1 MRKQPKHWYEF
12 GPFRLDATERV
23 LLRDAEPV
31 PLTPKVFDTLL
42 VLVQNQ
48 GRMLEKEELI
58 QTLWPDSIVEEG
70 NLSQNIFIL
79 RKALGKHPN
88 EPQYI
93 ETIPRRG
100 YRFVASVRAVWEEGT
115 DRPDVAMSSI
125 AVLPFKPLGAEGG
138 DEYLGLGMA
147 DALITRL
154 SNLRQIIVR
163 PTSAVRKYTSLEQDP
178 VAVGRKFKV
187 ESVLEGSI
195 HRLGDRIR
203 VTVQLVSVRDGAPLW
218 ADKFDEKLTNFDYSL
233 GPEVEKLAK
242 LANADALLFI
252 SGLDHISTGGRQA
265 LMFLGILL
273 AGATGVYAGPA
284 GGATSLSVA
293 LVDPATGA
301 ILWYNIAGSQGGH
314 DLRDTESTAD
324 LVKQVFKDFPGRVE
338 AK

>member
-1 MRKQPKHWYEF
+1 MKAREQGTMRRSKGKGPKIIGF
-12 GPFRLDATERV
+12 FVTILVMAGCAPTFRAHPQFQERV
-23 LLRDAEPV
+23 KLLKTVAVMPPSIKVYRLTAGGVKELMDEWTATAHQNVTRAIEAE
-31 PLTPKVFDTLL
+31 
-42 VLVQNQ
+42 
-48 GRMLEKEELI
+48 
-58 QTLWPDSIVEEG
+58 
-70 NLSQNIFIL
+70 
-79 RKALGKHPN
+79 LGG
-88 EPQYI
+88 QS
-93 ETIPRRG
+93 G
-100 YRFVASVRAVWEEGT
+100 FA
-115 DRPDVAMSSI
+115 
-125 AVLPFKPLGAEGG
+125 FKPFP
-138 DEYLGLGMA
+138 
-147 DALITRL
+147 T
-154 SNLRQIIVR
+154 
-163 PTSAVRKYTSLEQDP
+163 TSAVLEVDKDLT
-178 VAVGRKFKV
+178 A
-187 ESVLEGSI
+187 ESVEAELEETKALYRAVSASI
-195 HRLGDRIR
+195 MLHTYVDKH
-203 VTVQLVSVRDGAPLW
+203 
-218 ADKFDEKLTNFDYSL
+218 KFDEKLTNFDYSL